1 MYKRQGIPRYLYLM
15 VLCLLCQNK
24 IEVLRITAIFGWNVL
39 TSVFSVIKKWAAVP
53 LHFVGFQRFFQCS
66 DGLNQG
72 SGSGHKSRDP
82 VSNAKCFFTNKK
94 LSRGSPAFC
103 RLFKFVQCFS
113 QNLNIEESGSRRNF
127 FKVFFCN

>member
-1 MYKRQGIPRYLYLM
+1 MK
-15 VLCLLCQNK
+15 CFDKC
-24 IEVLRITAIFGWNVL
+24 F
-39 TSVFSVIKKWAAVP
+39 FSHKQMGSGSPA
-53 LHFVGFQRFFQCS
+53 FCGFQRFFQCS

-82 VSNAKCFFTNKK
+82 DSNAKCFFTNKK

-127 FKVFFCN
+127 SKCFSAIKKLSRGPPAFNRFFKFWERFDHFKFSAK